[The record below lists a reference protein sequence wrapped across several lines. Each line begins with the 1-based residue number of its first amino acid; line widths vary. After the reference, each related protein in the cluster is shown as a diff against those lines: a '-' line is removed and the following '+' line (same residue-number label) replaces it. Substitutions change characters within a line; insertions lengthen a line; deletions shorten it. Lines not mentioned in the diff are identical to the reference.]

1 MPGIEKTS
9 LSASPRLRLPRAPG
23 IPSLQDLHKL
33 VRPILV
39 ILPALGLLL
48 GFGALV
54 IGSGQWSGTIWA
66 AATVPVLSALLIEI
80 FASLRRGDVGLDIV
94 AALSMTGALV
104 FGEHLA
110 AVVVALMYAGGQYLE
125 SFAERRANREMTA
138 LLARVPRTA
147 VLHRDGRL
155 EEVTL
160 DVIAPKDSLL
170 VRQGDVVPVDGLVAE
185 GVAVLDQSALTG
197 ESVPVRKRAGEPV
210 MSGVTN
216 VGDAFDLSATHR
228 AAESTY
234 AGIVRLIEVA
244 QRSRAPMARLAD
256 RFAMAFLAFT
266 IVLSGGAWLWSGDP
280 IRALAVLVIAT
291 PCPLILAVPVAIVS
305 GVSRAAKAGVL
316 VKGGRALETLTR
328 VKTLV
333 IDKTGTLTHGQARI
347 VEICPMAGLQ
357 SDRLL
362 QLAASLDQASK
373 HVIARALVTEAQ
385 GRGLD
390 LLPPTEVE
398 EIPGEGLEGCVDGRR
413 VVVGGIRFVCQRVPR
428 VAGAVAAGHYPAGS
442 VVVAAAVDGEPAGL
456 LILADPLRT
465 DAAQVID
472 SLRRLGMARVILASG
487 DRSDV
492 AQAVTVGLH
501 LDAVHA
507 DLTPDRK
514 IAIVQEE
521 KLHGPVMMIGDGV
534 NDAPALA
541 AADLGIAMGARG
553 AAASAEA
560 ADVVLLVD
568 HLNKVP
574 DAIGVA
580 RRSRR
585 IALQSV
591 YAGIGLSVV
600 GMIVAGLGYLTPVQG
615 ALIQEA
621 IDVAVILN
629 ALRALQ
635 GRSAEPQS

>member
-1 MPGIEKTS
+1 MPGHENAS
-9 LSASPRLRLPRAPG
+9 LSASRPLRLSRAAG
-23 IPSLQDLHKL
+23 FPSLQALHRFA
-33 VRPILV
+33 RPVLV
-39 ILPALGLLL
+39 IMPALGLVL
-48 GFGALV
+48 GLAAGVA
-54 IGSGQWSGTIWA
+54 GHGPWSGLIWA
-66 AATVPVLSALLIEI
+66 VATVPVLVVLIVEI
-80 FASLRRGDVGLDIV
+80 VGSLRRGDVGLDIV

-138 LLARVPRTA
+138 LLGRVPRTA
-147 VLHRDGRL
+147 LLHRDGRL
-155 EEVTL
+155 EEVPL
-160 DVIAPKDSLL
+160 DVIAPQDRLL
-170 VRQGDVVPVDGLVAE
+170 VRQGDVVPVDGLVAK

-197 ESVPVRKRAGEPV
+197 EALPVRKRSGEPV

-228 AAESTY
+228 AAESTF

-244 QRSRAPMARLAD
+244 QRSKAPMTRLAD
-256 RFAMAFLAFT
+256 RFALAFLALT
-266 IVLSGGAWLWSGDP
+266 LALAGVAWLWSGDP
-280 IRALAVLVIAT
+280 VRALAVLVIAT

-316 VKGGRALETLTR
+316 VKGGKVLETLTR
-328 VKTLV
+328 VRTLV
-333 IDKTGTLTHGQARI
+333 IDKTGTLTHGRARI
-347 VEICPMAGLQ
+347 VEIRPMAGLS

-373 HVIARALVTEAQ
+373 HVIAQALVAEAR

-398 EIPGEGLEGCVDGRR
+398 EIPGEGLEGCVGGRR
-413 VVVGGIRFVCQRVPR
+413 VIVGGIRFVSWRVPR
-428 VAGAVAAGHYPAGS
+428 VGAVAAGQHPAGS
-442 VVVAAAVDGEPAGL
+442 VVVAVAVDGAPAGL

-465 DAAQVID
+465 EAAQVIG
-472 SLRRLGMARVILASG
+472 SLRRLGVTRIILATG
-487 DRSDV
+487 DRREV

-501 LDAVHA
+501 LDEVHA

-514 IAIVQEE
+514 IAIVQAE
-521 KLHGPVMMIGDGV
+521 KRHGPVMMIGDGV

-541 AADLGIAMGARG
+541 AADLGLAMGARG

-568 HLNKVP
+568 ELDRVP
-574 DAIGVA
+574 GAIGVA
-580 RRSRR
+580 RRSKR

-591 YAGIGLSVV
+591 YAGIGLSVL
-600 GMIVAGLGYLTPVQG
+600 GMIAAGLGYLTPVQG

-629 ALRALQ
+629 ALRALW
-635 GRSAEPQS
+635 GVEPS

>member
-1 MPGIEKTS
+1 MPGEENAA
-9 LSASPRLRLPRAPG
+9 LPASRSLRLSRG
-23 IPSLQDLHKL
+23 TGLLSLQALYRFS
-33 VRPILV
+33 RPILV
-39 ILPALGLLL
+39 IVPALGLIL
-48 GFGALV
+48 GFGVRAV
-54 IGSGQWSGTIWA
+54 GNSQWSGAIWA
-66 AATVPVLSALLIEI
+66 AATIPVLSVLIIEI
-80 FASLRRGDVGLDIV
+80 VSSLRRGEIGLDIV

-138 LLARVPRTA
+138 LLARVPRMA
-147 VLHRDGRL
+147 VRHRDGRL
-155 EEVTL
+155 EEVPL
-160 DVIAPKDSLL
+160 DAIAPQDRLL
-170 VRQGDVVPVDGLVAE
+170 VRQGDVVPVDGLVAA
-185 GVAVLDQSALTG
+185 GVAILDQSALTG
-197 ESVPVRKRAGEPV
+197 EAVPVRKKVSEPV

-244 QRSRAPMARLAD
+244 QRSKAPMARLAD
-256 RFAMAFLAFT
+256 RFALAFLALT
-266 IVLSGGAWLWSGDP
+266 LVLAGGAWLWSGDP

-291 PCPLILAVPVAIVS
+291 PCPLILAVPVAIVA

-328 VKTLV
+328 VRTLV

-347 VEICPMAGLQ
+347 VAIRPIAGLS

-373 HVIARALVTEAQ
+373 HVIAHALVLEAQ
-385 GRGLD
+385 ERGLE
-390 LLPPTEVE
+390 LLPPTGVE
-398 EIPGEGLEGCVDGRR
+398 EIPGEGLEGVVDDRR
-413 VVVGGIRFVCQRVPR
+413 VVVGGIRFVSERVPR
-428 VAGAVAAGHYPAGS
+428 VGAVAAGQHPAGS
-442 VVVAAAVDGEPAGL
+442 VVVAVAIDGEPAGL
-456 LILADPLRT
+456 LILADSLRSE
-465 DAAQVID
+465 AAQVIG
-472 SLRRLGMARVILASG
+472 SLRRQGIARIVLATG
-487 DRSDV
+487 DRREV

-553 AAASAEA
+553 ATASAEA
-560 ADVVLLVD
+560 ADVILLVD
-568 HLNKVP
+568 HLDKVP
-574 DAIGVA
+574 EAIGVA

-591 YAGIGLSVV
+591 YAGIGLSVL
-600 GMIVAGLGYLTPVQG
+600 GMIAAGLGYLTPVQG

-629 ALRALQ
+629 ALRALW
-635 GRSAEPQS
+635 APEPP

>member
-1 MPGIEKTS
+1 
-9 LSASPRLRLPRAPG
+9 
-23 IPSLQDLHKL
+23 
-33 VRPILV
+33 
-39 ILPALGLLL
+39 
-48 GFGALV
+48 
-54 IGSGQWSGTIWA
+54 
-66 AATVPVLSALLIEI
+66 
-80 FASLRRGDVGLDIV
+80 
-94 AALSMTGALV
+94 
-104 FGEHLA
+104 
-110 AVVVALMYAGGQYLE
+110 
-125 SFAERRANREMTA
+125 
-138 LLARVPRTA
+138 
-147 VLHRDGRL
+147 
-155 EEVTL
+155 
-160 DVIAPKDSLL
+160 
-170 VRQGDVVPVDGLVAE
+170 
-185 GVAVLDQSALTG
+185 
-197 ESVPVRKRAGEPV
+197 

-244 QRSRAPMARLAD
+244 QRSKAPMARLAD

-266 IVLSGGAWLWSGDP
+266 IVLAGGAWLWSGDP
-280 IRALAVLVIAT
+280 IRALAVLVVAT

-316 VKGGRALETLTR
+316 VKGGRALETLAR

-398 EIPGEGLEGCVDGRR
+398 EIPGEGLEGCVDGRH
-413 VVVGGIRFVCQRVPR
+413 VVVGGIRFVSQRVPR
-428 VAGAVAAGHYPAGS
+428 VARAVAAGHYPAGS

-472 SLRRLGMARVILASG
+472 SLRRLGIGRITLATG
-487 DRSDV
+487 DRRDV
-492 AQAVTVGLH
+492 AQAATVGLH

-507 DLTPDRK
+507 ELAPDGK
-514 IAIVQEE
+514 IAVVQDE
-521 KLHGPVMMIGDGV
+521 KRHGPVMMIGDGV

-541 AADLGIAMGARG
+541 AADLGVAMGARG

-568 HLNKVP
+568 QLDKIP
-574 DAIGVA
+574 STIRMA
-580 RRSRR
+580 RRSKR

-591 YAGIGLSVV
+591 YAGIGLSAV
-600 GMIVAGLGYLTPVQG
+600 GMIAASLGYLTPVQG

-629 ALRALQ
+629 ALRALW
-635 GRSAEPQS
+635 GSEPS